1 MDRLSDC
8 VVRVL
13 ESNLQNFRR
22 YQTHG
27 LLRKLHDTVGVH
39 QDLNGPRGRAPA
51 FQHLEEAE
59 VLSVSRVTPHSRSQS
74 VHPGCQSQPRTA
86 VVALIT
92 SRKGYVDVLIPTTY
106 KCDLFRDRAFAYVI
120 KLK

>member
-1 MDRLSDC
+1 MDRRSDC

-22 YQTHG
+22 YQPRG

-39 QDLNGPRGRAPA
+39 QDLDGARGRAPA
-51 FQHLEEAE
+51 FQHLEEAGRE
-59 VLSVSRVTPHSRSQS
+59 CSQGYPTRQVPVSPPRMT
-74 VHPGCQSQPRTA
+74 SQPRTA

-92 SRKGYVDVLIPTTY
+92 SPKGYVDVLIPRTY
-106 KCDLFRDRAFAYVI
+106 KCDLFRDRAFADVI
-120 KLK
+120 KLT